1 MKNLTTKKLTY
12 LALFSAL
19 VYIATRFFQIQIP
32 TPFGNTMFHLGN
44 VFCVLAGLILG
55 PVYGGLAAGI
65 GSGLYDLFD
74 PIYFASTPTTFITKF
89 AMGFVAGKVYEKYRS
104 FDKKHILISATAGQL
119 TYTALY
125 LLKTFIK
132 SYFVLGLTMEASMGE
147 LAIKSGVSLTNA
159 VISIIFAT
167 LLAIPLL
174 KNIKID

>member
-12 LALFSAL
+12 LGLFAAL

-55 PVYGGLAAGI
+55 PVYGGLAGGI
-65 GSGLYDLFD
+65 GSMLYDLFD
-74 PIYFASTPTTFITKF
+74 PVYFSSAPITFITKF
-89 AMGFVAGKVYEKYRS
+89 AMGYVAGRVYYKNRNY
-104 FDKKHILISATAGQL
+104 DKKHITLSAVAGQL
-119 TYTALY
+119 TYTFLY

-132 SYFVLGLTMEASMGE
+132 SFFILGLTMEATLGD

-159 VISIIFAT
+159 VISIIFASI
-167 LLAIPLL
+167 LAIPLL
-174 KNIKID
+174 KNINLE